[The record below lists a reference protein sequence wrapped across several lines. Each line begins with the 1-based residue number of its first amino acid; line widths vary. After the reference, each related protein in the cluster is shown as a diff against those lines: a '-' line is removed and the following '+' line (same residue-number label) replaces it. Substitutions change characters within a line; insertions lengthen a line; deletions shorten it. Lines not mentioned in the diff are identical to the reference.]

1 MYTDALPP
9 DDEIGDSPVEM
20 LQHLLAA
27 ADRFALDRLKVL
39 CELKLWENTS
49 VKTVASIL
57 ACAETYS
64 CPNLKSKCM
73 DFFAKKK
80 NFKKAVFTDGFAMLL
95 QKFPVLAAEL
105 ERKVGI

>member
-1 MYTDALPP
+1 
-9 DDEIGDSPVEM
+9 V
-20 LQHLLAA
+20 

-73 DFFAKKK
+73 DFFAKNK
-80 NFKKAVFTDGFAMLL
+80 NFKKAVFTDGFTML